1 MSTPSAGFDSLGID
15 LDSVPEKLIR
25 AVRIGLGLAS
35 AVALIIG
42 VALLVWPGRTL
53 MVGGALIGIN
63 LLITGLVRTAIGV
76 FGSAYSAGMR
86 VLSIVLGLLVILGGI
101 VLLRN
106 LAAGTAILVL
116 IMTIVVGIGWIIDGV
131 MALVDSDK
139 ASSRGWAIALGIIS
153 ILAGIAVVAAPA
165 WSATF
170 FFTFVAIILI
180 VLGIV
185 GLVRAF
191 RFGSGRSTV
200 IDA

>member
-1 MSTPSAGFDSLGID
+1 MSTPPAGFDSLGID
-15 LDSVPEKLIR
+15 LDSIPEKLIR

-35 AVALIIG
+35 AVALLIG
-42 VALLVWPGRTL
+42 IALLVWPGRTL

-63 LLITGLVRTAIGV
+63 LIITGLVRTAIGV

-86 VLSIVLGLLVILGGI
+86 ALSIVLGLLVILGGI

-131 MALVDSDK
+131 MTLVDSDK
-139 ASSRGWAIALGIIS
+139 AASRGWAIAFGIIS

-170 FFTFVAIILI
+170 FFTFAAIVLI
-180 VLGIV
+180 VLGVI
-185 GLVRAF
+185 GIVRAF
-191 RFGSGRSTV
+191 RLGSGRTAV